1 MKGFDLKI
9 PVDLSGI
16 SLRQYQ
22 EYLKLYDKWDKEDD
36 NYIKIKMLQI
46 FCDLSP
52 ENIKDLEL
60 SSFDSVIS
68 HLLEC
73 LQQATPLLDRFYMD
87 GKNSKEE
94 EIRVT
99 YGFIPSLDKMSFGE
113 FIDLNT
119 YINDWSNMHKAMAI
133 LFRPTIV
140 NKKTV
145 YDIEKYQGSY
155 KYSEVMLDMPVN
167 VALGAIVF
175 FYRLMSK
182 LPKLTLDY
190 FQKEMKKGEI
200 TSQLKEILVKDG
212 DSINRFTHYVKEM
225 SQESMKLQ
233 IPIYINV

>member
-1 MKGFDLKI
+1 MKEFDLKI

-68 HLLEC
+68 HLLDC
-73 LQQATPLLDRFYMD
+73 LQQDTPLEDRFYMD
-87 GKNSKEE
+87 GKNSKGE

-190 FQKEMKKGEI
+190 FQQEMKKEGM
-200 TSQLKEILVKDG
+200 TSHLKGILGKDG

>member
-1 MKGFDLKI
+1 MKEFDLKI

-46 FCDLSP
+46 FCNLSP
-52 ENIKDLEL
+52 ENIKELEL

-68 HLLEC
+68 HLLDC
-73 LQQATPLLDRFYMD
+73 LQQETPLIDRFYMD
-87 GKNSKEE
+87 GKNIDGKDL
-94 EIRVT
+94 RVT

-155 KYSEVMLDMPVN
+155 KYSDVMLDMPVN
-167 VALGAIVF
+167 IALGAIVF
-175 FYRLMSK
+175 FYRLMNK

-190 FQKEMKKGEI
+190 FQQEMKKEGM
-200 TSQLKEILVKDG
+200 TSQLKQILEKDG
-212 DSINRFTHYVKEM
+212 DSINRFIRYVKEM
-225 SQESMKLQ
+225 SQESMRLQ
-233 IPIYINV
+233 VPIYISV

>member
-1 MKGFDLKI
+1 MEEFDLKI

-52 ENIKDLEL
+52 ENINNLEL
-60 SSFDSVIS
+60 SAFDSVIS
-68 HLLEC
+68 HLLDC
-73 LQQATPLLDRFYMD
+73 LQEKTPLVDRFYMD
-87 GKNSKEE
+87 GKNSKGEN
-94 EIRVT
+94 IRVT

-119 YINDWSNMHKAMAI
+119 YINDWGNMHKAMAV

-155 KYSEVMLDMPVN
+155 KYSDVMLDMPVN

-175 FYRLMSK
+175 FYRLMNK

-190 FQKEMKKGEI
+190 FQQEMKEKAT
-200 TSQLKEILVKDG
+200 TSQLREILGKDG
-212 DSINRFTHYVKEM
+212 DSISRFTHYVKEM
-225 SQESMKLQ
+225 SQESMMSQ
-233 IPIYINV
+233 VPIYINV